1 MDLRRLA
8 TKMRNEV
15 VFETPNYENDTDE
28 AMFCWPTDVR
38 TVKAVNVQVRWVYA
52 MTSNVDGIFLVTE
65 SRSTKEGY
73 TVRKRVA

>member
-38 TVKAVNVQVRWVYA
+38 TVKAVNVQVR
-52 MTSNVDGIFLVTE
+52 
-65 SRSTKEGY
+65 
-73 TVRKRVA
+73 